1 MRLKDLLE
9 RAYLLSKS
17 EEDNHALFWLLL
29 EVFNYNNTDYYLNS
43 NNKVEDDVAK
53 KYLDLAKRYI
63 IHKEPVQYLMGY
75 TYFYG
80 KKFIVTKDTLIP
92 RPETEELISRTIN
105 YLEKHNK
112 KDKYK
117 ILDLATGSGCIGITL
132 ANELNADVTISDI
145 SERALE
151 IAKKNMIL
159 NNSNVNIIKS
169 NWFNNI
175 TDKYD
180 LIISNPPYIKESYIV
195 DDIVSKEPYNAL
207 YSGIEGLDSYK
218 EILKN
223 IDNYLLDDG
232 MIAFEHGYDQKESLK
247 EIIDNNLENVKV
259 IQEKDF
265 SKKDRYTFIFK

>member
-80 KKFIVTKDTLIP
+80 RKFIVTKDTLIP

-247 EIIDNNLENVKV
+247 EIISDNLENVKV

-265 SKKDRYTFIFK
+265 SEKDRYTFIFK